1 MDAVQSDHGDQQ
13 LDTFTAVLMGKGQP
27 WVAKNPVTATRLY
40 SGQVGIKAVD
50 GEHGRHF
57 TRSGGFSERS
67 YKEEFGAD
75 FAQAI
80 LGHKSAQMSAG
91 YDGVRGGWN

>member
-27 WVAKNPVTATRLY
+27 WVAKNPVTATRIY

-50 GEHGRHF
+50 GR
-57 TRSGGFSERS
+57 TRPSFHEIRGFSERS